1 MVGWS
6 IVQPTISD
14 HPTGVLNG
22 AREHHHGMHHVQ
34 EPELL
39 HDEEPAQAPRAGR
52 VEEVLPA
59 VQQAD
64 GAQGVEVMTT
74 AALEPP
80 RQGWLRRAWDFV
92 TVQVPAEVRKVTWPS
107 WDELKKATGVIVVF
121 VIFLGVLIGIMDSL
135 LQLVFVSAVANLFK

>member
-1 MVGWS
+1 
-6 IVQPTISD
+6 
-14 HPTGVLNG
+14 
-22 AREHHHGMHHVQ
+22 MHHVQ

-92 TVQVPAEVRKVTWPS
+92 TVQAPAEVRKGTWPR
-107 WDELKKATGVIVVF
+107 WDELKNATRGVVGF
-121 VIFLGVLIGIMDSL
+121 VMFLGVLVGIMDSL
-135 LQLVFVSAVANLFK
+135 LQLVF

>member
-1 MVGWS
+1 
-6 IVQPTISD
+6 
-14 HPTGVLNG
+14 
-22 AREHHHGMHHVQ
+22 
-34 EPELL
+34 
-39 HDEEPAQAPRAGR
+39 
-52 VEEVLPA
+52 
-59 VQQAD
+59 
-64 GAQGVEVMTT
+64 MTT